1 MSEPHKSLPVS
12 EPDPDD
18 TPLTPASLP
27 VRLLKHWD
35 WQAKLRWFAA
45 EILIVV
51 AGVLIALAI
60 NAWWQGRQDAASE
73 ATYLALIHRDLGQM
87 ADNLEDLLI
96 YQDRQVQ
103 DGVTAYRIL
112 SMAAPSEREQD
123 AASQGLESL
132 LGRRTIHV
140 IQPAYEDLINTGN
153 LRLIRNQTL
162 RDRLVSFY
170 EEAERLVDIH
180 NKNNAIFVDELY
192 AHEMLRAGLLY
203 YNRQS
208 ELMGAARSDSLLR
221 MQTRGGY
228 VDEPD
233 PIWSLPPDAPE
244 WNTVRAILLQRMRV
258 AAYAREF
265 AQQQLEDTRDLQ
277 RLVETELNR

>member
-87 ADNLEDLLI
+87 ANNLEELSI
-96 YQDRQVQ
+96 YEDKEFQ
-103 DGVTAYRIL
+103 DGITAYRVL
-112 SMAAPSEREQD
+112 SMAAPSEVEQE
-123 AASQGLESL
+123 AASKGLESL
-132 LGRRTIHV
+132 LERRTIHV
-140 IQPAYEDLINTGN
+140 TQPAYEDLINTGN

-162 RDRLVSFY
+162 RDQLVSFY
-170 EEAERLVDIH
+170 EEAERVVDIH
-180 NKNNAIFVDELY
+180 NKNNAVFVDALY
-192 AHEMLRAGLLY
+192 AHEVLRAGLLY
-203 YNRQS
+203 FDSQS
-208 ELMGAARSDSLLR
+208 GVTRLARSDSLLR
-221 MQTRGGY
+221 TQTRGGY
-228 VDEPD
+228 VDGPD
-233 PIWSLPPDAPE
+233 PIWSLPPDAPV